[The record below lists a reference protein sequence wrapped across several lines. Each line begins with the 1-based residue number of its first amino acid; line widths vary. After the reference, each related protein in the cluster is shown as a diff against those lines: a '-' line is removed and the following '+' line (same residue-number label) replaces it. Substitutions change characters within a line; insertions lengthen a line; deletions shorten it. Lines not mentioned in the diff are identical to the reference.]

1 MDYPGHIATAV
12 RFSDDIDGHFITY
25 NGNTLISDDVVKTM
39 HASGEGVDN
48 QLLQKLKQTF
58 SSNPHFSNNSDGFI
72 IKHYAGDVDYK
83 IDGFCEKNRD
93 VLFQDLIDMM
103 KNSSEFDEFIYNIC
117 LFEKS

>member
-1 MDYPGHIATAV
+1 
-12 RFSDDIDGHFITY
+12 
-25 NGNTLISDDVVKTM
+25 M

-58 SSNPHFSNNSDGFI
+58 SANPHFSNNSDGFV
-72 IKHYAGDVDYK
+72 IKHYAGDVNYK

-103 KNSSEFDEFIYNIC
+103 KSSSELAKIFFFFLTSKNFKLSI
-117 LFEKS
+117 LF